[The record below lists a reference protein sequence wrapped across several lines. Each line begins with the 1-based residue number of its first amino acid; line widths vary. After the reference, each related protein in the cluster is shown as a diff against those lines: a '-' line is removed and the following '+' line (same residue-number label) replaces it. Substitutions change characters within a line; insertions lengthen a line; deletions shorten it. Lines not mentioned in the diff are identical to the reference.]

1 MTSGEP
7 TRPDFAPGKS
17 EADRARGLALRL
29 LTLKPRTVNEMRER
43 LGRRFQG
50 AVVED
55 TVSRLLR
62 EGLLDDADFARHW
75 RQSRERRNPRSR
87 SLIKRELEQRGVDG
101 DLIDNALEDYDSSD
115 AAYRAVSRYAARQA
129 GKDHAAFD
137 RRVSGH
143 LARRGF
149 EYSIIRKTLDRLREE
164 LRISNPTRQG

>member
-1 MTSGEP
+1 
-7 TRPDFAPGKS
+7 
-17 EADRARGLALRL
+17 
-29 LTLKPRTVNEMRER
+29 
-43 LGRRFQG
+43 
-50 AVVED
+50 
-55 TVSRLLR
+55 
-62 EGLLDDADFARHW
+62 
-75 RQSRERRNPRSR
+75 
-87 SLIKRELEQRGVDG
+87 LIKRELEQRGVDG

-164 LRISNPTRQG
+164 LRISDPTRQG